1 MSWWTSAPASRAR
14 AQSASASAVLICS
27 TGAPVFITSLGFYIT
42 PALLGGN
49 GTVMVSL
56 LIYQQ
61 ASRLLNW
68 PLASAAGSV
77 LLVVTCLLFLLY
89 ERAMRMP
96 KGVVRA

>member
-1 MSWWTSAPASRAR
+1 
-14 AQSASASAVLICS
+14 
-27 TGAPVFITSLGFYIT
+27 
-42 PALLGGN
+42 
-49 GTVMVSL
+49 MVSL